1 MAHIASATADRDTL
15 ALTASPS
22 LADEIL
28 LEEPRT
34 RIREFITL
42 IRVMRDF
49 IRGFRALHF
58 VGPIRHRVWL
68 RADKARQPILK

>member
-58 VGPIRHRVWL
+58 VGPCVTVFGS
-68 RADKARQPILK
+68 ARIKQDSPY

>member
-58 VGPIRHRVWL
+58 VGPYVTVFGS
-68 RADKARQPILK
+68 ARIKQDSPY